1 MNYEELLDQL
11 NKLTAQVKDLIAEKE
26 ERQAFIFD
34 EDGTSCF
41 IEKHDDVVFLRAGKG
56 YNEHV
61 DLVCSLRNTGN
72 GYIAFFPS
80 HANHTQD
87 NFICMNYA
95 EADYLQK
102 LLSYVSDNDM

>member
-1 MNYEELLDQL
+1 MNKQELLEQL
-11 NKLTAQVKDLIAEKE
+11 EALRKQIEANDSS
-26 ERQAFIFD
+26 FIFD

-61 DLVCSLRNTGN
+61 DLLCSLRNTGN